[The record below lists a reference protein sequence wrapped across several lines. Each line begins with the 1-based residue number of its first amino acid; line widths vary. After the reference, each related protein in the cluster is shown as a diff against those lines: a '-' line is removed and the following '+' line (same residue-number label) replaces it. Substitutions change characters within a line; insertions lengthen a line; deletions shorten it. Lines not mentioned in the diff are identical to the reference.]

1 MPSSK
6 SEALGKPSFHKKVT
20 SPPSPRANPIPSLHL
35 LAPPSLLGGR
45 CRLLPLLPC
54 DAAAIHYGAFAF
66 STSSLPSLAGAP
78 LLASSPRRGEG
89 KAGQIRR
96 EVTLGQ
102 ADGGGSGAP
111 TLLKLRRGR
120 TVGPSTSGRAAPH
133 PCSSSAVAGGELS
146 RCQPLMVLRGHSLS
160 STLWPRGGGLRRAR
174 GGSGSAARERPVDDE
189 SSAPLLWPGAAACS
203 RARANAQA

>member
-20 SPPSPRANPIPSLHL
+20 SPPSPGANPIPSLPL
-35 LAPPSLLGGR
+35 LVPPSLLGGR

-54 DAAAIHYGAFAF
+54 AAAAIHYGAFAF
-66 STSSLPSLAGAP
+66 STSSLPSLADVP

-120 TVGPSTSGRAAPH
+120 TVGPWTSG
-133 PCSSSAVAGGELS
+133 G
-146 RCQPLMVLRGHSLS
+146 
-160 STLWPRGGGLRRAR
+160 W
-174 GGSGSAARERPVDDE
+174 RPTP
-189 SSAPLLWPGAAACS
+189 A
-203 RARANAQA
+203 